1 MPNIESKSELIDYFT
16 QGTKKQD
23 QLLIGVEHEKF
34 LFFGKEKKRVNHEQ
48 IKKIFKNLEAFNWNP
63 VYEKENII
71 GLKRNKQQITTEP
84 GLQYELSGAPLK
96 NIHLVCSESS
106 THFNEIKEASK
117 DLDISTVSIGF
128 DPFNN
133 LSEVPK
139 SPKERYQIMTKEMPK
154 GGELSLQMMYQT
166 SGIQINYDYTSE
178 KDFEK
183 KFKVGNYLTPLTI
196 ALFANSPFANK
207 KFTGYLSY
215 RNKVWQETARGGI
228 MPITFEDL
236 TFEKYLD
243 HSINYSLLFVIHE
256 GKYIKPNGQTF
267 KDFMEGKFEPLKGI
281 KATIKDFETHLATI
295 FTEVRLKQFIEIRS
309 IDTCDWGCICNS
321 PAFFTGLLYGAL
333 DETYDVIKSW
343 KKEDVIKAYLD
354 APKKGLETELGGKK
368 LYQWGKIF
376 LDIAKSGLIKRK
388 ELNSNGKDETIYLKH
403 LEDIIDRK
411 TNRAQ
416 LLLEQF
422 DKQGNLDFFNNAKED
437 FSYSGL

>member
-1 MPNIESKSELIDYFT
+1 MSEIQSKSQLIDYFN
-16 QGTKKQD
+16 QGVKKND

-34 LFFGKEKKRVNHEQ
+34 LFTGKEKKRANYEQ
-48 IKKIFKNLEAFNWNP
+48 IKKIFNNLKVFDWKP
-63 VYEKENII
+63 IYENKDII
-71 GLKRNKQQITTEP
+71 GLRRGRQQITTEP

-96 NIHLVCSESS
+96 NIHAVCSESS
-106 THFNEIKEASK
+106 THFNEIKVASK
-117 DLDISTVSIGF
+117 NLDISTASIGF
-128 DPFNN
+128 DPFNSLN
-133 LSEVPK
+133 EVPQN
-139 SPKERYQIMTKEMPK
+139 PKERYQIMTKEMPK

-183 KFKVGNYLTPLTI
+183 KFKVGNYLVPLTI
-196 ALFANSPFANK
+196 ALFANSPFADK

-215 RNKVWQETARGGI
+215 RNKVWQNTARGGI
-228 MPITFEDL
+228 MPITFEHL
-236 TFEKYLD
+236 NFEKYLD
-243 HSINYSLLFVIHE
+243 HAINYSLLFVIRE

-267 KDFMEGKFEPLKGI
+267 KDFMEGKFEPLKGV

-309 IDTCDWGCICNS
+309 IDTCDWGCICNG

-333 DETYDVIKSW
+333 DESYDVIKSW
-343 KKEDVIKAYLD
+343 KKEDVIEAYLQS
-354 APKKGLETELGGKK
+354 PKKGLETELGGKK

-376 LDIAKSGLIKRK
+376 LDIGKSGLIKRK
-388 ELNSNGKDETIYLKH
+388 ELNSSGKDETIYLKH

-422 DKQGNLDFFNNAKED
+422 NKQGNLDFFNNAKED

>member
-1 MPNIESKSELIDYFT
+1 MSEIQSKSQLIDYFN
-16 QGTKKQD
+16 QGAKKND

-34 LFFGKEKKRVNHEQ
+34 LFTGKEKKRANYEQ
-48 IKKIFKNLEAFNWNP
+48 IKKIFKNLEIFDWKP
-63 VYEKENII
+63 IYENKNII
-71 GLKRNKQQITTEP
+71 GLRRGKQQITTEP

-96 NIHLVCSESS
+96 NIHAVCSESS
-106 THFNEIKEASK
+106 THFNEIKAASK
-117 DLDISTVSIGF
+117 NLDISTASIGF
-128 DPFNN
+128 DPFNSLN
-133 LSEVPK
+133 EVPQN
-139 SPKERYQIMTKEMPK
+139 PKERYQIMTKEMPK

-183 KFKVGNYLTPLTI
+183 KFKVGNYLVPLTI
-196 ALFANSPFANK
+196 GLFANSPFADK

-215 RNKVWQETARGGI
+215 RNKVWQNTARGGI
-228 MPITFEDL
+228 MPITFENL
-236 TFEKYLD
+236 NFEKYLD
-243 HSINYSLLFVIHE
+243 YAINYSLLFVMRDE
-256 GKYIKPNGQTF
+256 KYIKPNGQTF
-267 KDFMEGKFEPLKGI
+267 KDFMEGNFLPLKGI

-295 FTEVRLKQFIEIRS
+295 FTEVRLKQFIEVRS
-309 IDTCDWGCICNS
+309 IDTCDWGCICNG

-333 DETYDVIKSW
+333 DETYDVVKSW
-343 KKEDVIKAYLD
+343 KKGDVMEAYLQS
-354 APKKGLETELGGKK
+354 PKKGLETELGGKK
-368 LYQWGKIF
+368 LHQWGKIF

-388 ELNSNGKDETIYLKH
+388 ELNSSGKDETIYLKH

-422 DKQGNLDFFNNAKED
+422 NKKGTLDFFNNAKED

>member
-1 MPNIESKSELIDYFT
+1 MSNIESKSQLIEYFIK
-16 QGTKKQD
+16 GTKKQD

-34 LFFGKEKKRVNHEQ
+34 LFSGKEKKRANYEQ
-48 IKKIFKNLEAFNWNP
+48 IKKIFKNLQNDGWKP
-63 VYEKENII
+63 VNENKNII
-71 GLKRNKQQITTEP
+71 GLKRNNQQITTEP

-106 THFNEIKEASK
+106 THFNEIKVASK
-117 DLDISTVSIGF
+117 DLDISTASIGF

-133 LSEVPK
+133 LNEVPK
-139 SPKERYQIMTKEMPK
+139 NPKERYEIMTKEMPK
-154 GGELSLQMMYQT
+154 DGELSLQMMYQT
-166 SGIQINYDYTSE
+166 AGIQINYDYTSE

-215 RNKVWQETARGGI
+215 RNKVWQDTARGGI
-228 MPITFEDL
+228 MPISFEDL
-236 TFEKYLD
+236 NFEKYLD
-243 HSINYSLLFVIHE
+243 HAINYSLLFVIHE
-256 GKYIKPNGQTF
+256 GKYIKPNGQSF
-267 KDFMEGKFEPLKGI
+267 RDFMEGKFEPLKGI

-295 FTEVRLKQFIEIRS
+295 FTEVRLKQFIEVRS
-309 IDTCDWGCICNS
+309 IDTCDWGCICNG

-333 DETYDVIKSW
+333 DETFDIIKSW
-343 KKEDVIKAYLD
+343 KKEDVMKAYLQS
-354 APKKGLETELGGKK
+354 PQKGLETELGGKK
-368 LYQWGKIF
+368 LHQWGKIF
-376 LDIAKSGLIKRK
+376 LEIAKSGLIKRK

-403 LEDIIDRK
+403 LEDIINRK

-422 DKQGNLDFFNNAKED
+422 NKQGNLDFFNNAKED

>member
-1 MPNIESKSELIDYFT
+1 MSIVQSKSQLIDYFK
-16 QGTKKQD
+16 QGAKKEN

-34 LFFGKEKKRVNHEQ
+34 LFSGKEKKRINYEQ
-48 IKKIFKNLEAFNWNP
+48 IKKIFKNLEVFNWEP
-63 VYEKENII
+63 IYEEENII
-71 GLKRNKQQITTEP
+71 GLKRGKQQITTEP
-84 GLQYELSGAPLK
+84 GFQYELSGAPLK

-106 THFNEIKEASK
+106 THFNEIKAATK
-117 DLDISTVSIGF
+117 NLDINTASIGF

-133 LSEVPK
+133 LREVPQN
-139 SPKERYQIMTKEMPK
+139 PKERYKIMSKEMPK

-166 SGIQINYDYTSE
+166 SGIQINYDYISE

-183 KFKVGNYLTPLTI
+183 KFKVGNYLAPLTI
-196 ALFANSPFANK
+196 ALFANSPFADK

-215 RNKVWQETARGGI
+215 RNKVWQNTARGGI

-236 TFEKYLD
+236 NFEKYLD
-243 HSINYSLLFVIHE
+243 YAINYSLLFVIHD

-267 KDFMEGKFEPLKGI
+267 KDFMEGNFIPLKGI

-309 IDTCDWGCICNS
+309 IDTCDWGCICNG

-333 DETYDVIKSW
+333 DETYEVVKSW
-343 KKEDVIKAYLD
+343 TKDDVMEAYLKS
-354 APKKGLETELGGKK
+354 PKLGLETELKGKK
-368 LYQWGKIF
+368 LHEWGKVF
-376 LDIAKSGLIKRK
+376 LELAKKGLKKRRQMNA
-388 ELNSNGKDETIYLKH
+388 NSKDETIYLKH
-403 LEDIIDRK
+403 IEDIIDRK

-422 DKQGNLDFFNNAKED
+422 NKQENLDFFNNAKED